1 MVMPG
6 WEKLPSRIEPW
17 VTDVKSRFVPGDWGE
32 YEIEEDEV
40 VYVHEVGQ
48 RTARYAHRSTYEY
61 KVLKL
66 TRPDIPA
73 YDSWGPFNSLERAK
87 RVLEKLQEIDRNQVS
102 MLQQFDQQRLALDV
116 SDFR

>member
-17 VTDVKSRFVPGDWGE
+17 VADVKSKFVPGDWGE

-48 RTARYAHRSTYEY
+48 RTAKYVHRSTLEY

-66 TRPDIPA
+66 TRPDLPS
-73 YDSWGPFNSLERAK
+73 YYSWGPFNSLERAK

-102 MLQQFDQQRLALDV
+102 MLQELDRQRNALDV